1 MIICNTDIIRDI
13 ALELY
18 VFIRNTKTACFH
30 KLFFMVTSEG
40 LRKVSKVLCLK
51 AFLYLIRNLIRKQR
65 DFYVF
70 LTEIAISWYVHSCPG
85 RQSL

>member
-18 VFIRNTKTACFH
+18 VFIRKTA
-30 KLFFMVTSEG
+30 LFFMVTSEG
-40 LRKVSKVLCLK
+40 LRKVPKVLCLK